1 MRVVR
6 APCRLAM
13 PCRAVPRRAIQ
24 CICWLPAL
32 RAFVAYTRFLQMNES
47 QSCRRTHQFVC
58 MNGSLVG
65 GGKREVA
72 PLTLSAMAEAT
83 EATRTRTRPVLPTLP
98 SFFPLVTLFP
108 CKLST
113 AFSWQLDRKL
123 HGKRERE
130 GEISE
135 DIVKGKG
142 SA

>member
-13 PCRAVPRRAIQ
+13 PCRAVPRRAVPRRAIQ
-24 CICWLPAL
+24 CICCL

-58 MNGSLVG
+58 MNGSLG
-65 GGKREVA
+65 GGGQREVA
-72 PLTLSAMAEAT
+72 PLTLSALAEAT
-83 EATRTRTRPVLPTLP
+83 EATRARTRPVLPTLP

-123 HGKRERE
+123 HGKRETR
-130 GEISE
+130 GR
-135 DIVKGKG
+135 D
-142 SA
+142 

>member
-1 MRVVR
+1 
-6 APCRLAM
+6 
-13 PCRAVPRRAIQ
+13 
-24 CICWLPAL
+24 
-32 RAFVAYTRFLQMNES
+32 
-47 QSCRRTHQFVC
+47 
-58 MNGSLVG
+58 MNGSLG
-65 GGKREVA
+65 GGGRREVA

-108 CKLST
+108 CNLST

-135 DIVKGKG
+135 DIAKGKG
-142 SA
+142 RPTQIMKFSLYNISFITRLLYMF